1 MNGRLMHLIAGT
13 IIIEDKE
20 NKVKFLAN
28 KTNRLFVLTE
38 VSKEKTALSAIIDEM
53 KTIVDIDFDQLELVE
68 LTNAEYNGN
77 NMPLYVL
84 SYKEDV
90 DEIQTLIDDSDIY
103 GWLNHRELQK
113 TFEQLNIQG
122 VPNFK

>member
-1 MNGRLMHLIAGT
+1 MHLIAAT

-28 KTNRLFVLTE
+28 KTNKLFVSTE
-38 VSKEKTALSAIIDEM
+38 VSKEKTALSAIIDEL
-53 KTIVDIDFDQLELVE
+53 KSIVDIDFDQLELVE
-68 LTNAEYNGN
+68 LTNAVYNGN

-84 SYKEDV
+84 AYMEDV
-90 DEIQTLIDDSDIY
+90 DEIQTLIDDTDTY
-103 GWLNHRELQK
+103 AWLNHRELQK